1 MKKESLIFSVIA
13 ITAVVLIIIFLFIMA
28 KSGTSIKN
36 EISLNFS
43 VELTPEGNLKEVKL
57 KEIKIEDNG
66 INISYLFDHSNII
79 GEMSSVELWIIDSNG
94 TEINRIQDI
103 FSIKREG
110 LIERNVFLSI
120 EKTDG
125 YNLFIALTSELNNFL
140 KQKIIIKEG
149 N

>member
-13 ITAVVLIIIFLFIMA
+13 ITAVVLIIIFLFIMT

-120 EKTDG
+120 EKTDD

>member
-140 KQKIIIKEG
+140 KQKINKTKIR
-149 N
+149 

>member
-120 EKTDG
+120 EKTDD
-125 YNLFIALTSELNNFL
+125 YNLFIALTSELDNFL
-140 KQKIIIKEG
+140 KQKINKTKIR
-149 N
+149 